1 MTTEYTQNAQLID
14 ASEPEAGG
22 RALRALS
29 WMGNLYRRMSLSMV
43 LSILLHLGI
52 LAAAAL
58 ALVYGGKG
66 DNMFS
71 SREIRVSLRGADDV
85 ESGDNAEGD
94 GHQDK
99 GEPAKANPD
108 QEDIQDNVV
117 KKLQDRH
124 KDQSNQTSKDIS
136 KDATNTINTDAASD
150 RAAAAA
156 AAGQSAA
163 AAAAN
168 RSAQDAD
175 RDGKAGSQKQKHGA
189 AAAAEARRRAD
200 AAKRRGRHVK
210 VQSGGGGEPIF
221 NPPPEDAKY
230 IAYVVDRSTSM
241 SGTLH
246 IVVGHLIEAINS
258 LPEDKSFFV
267 VFYHHGATPMKPT
280 KMYKAT
286 KENKKKAETFIKGIS
301 PGGFTNPIPAMRI
314 AMTGVTPKPHLVYL
328 LTDGQFQNSAVTVIQ
343 AMNPHKEVKI
353 DTICFLNQAGESIL
367 KQIAKDNGGTY
378 TFVSR

>member
-1 MTTEYTQNAQLID
+1 MTTEYTEEAQLID

-94 GHQDK
+94 GHKDK
-99 GEPAKANPD
+99 GDPAKAKAD
-108 QEDIQDNVV
+108 QENIQDEAV
-117 KKLQDRH
+117 KKLQDQQ
-124 KDQSNQTSKDIS
+124 KDQAKQTSKDIS
-136 KDATNTINTDAASD
+136 KDAAKTINTAAAAD
-150 RAAAAA
+150 RAAAES
-156 AAGQSAA
+156 AAGKKSAA
-163 AAAAN
+163 DAAKRNQQDAN
-168 RSAQDAD
+168 RDA
-175 RDGKAGSQKQKHGA
+175 KAGSQKQKHDA
-189 AAAAEARRRAD
+189 AAAAEARRRAE
-200 AAKRRGRHVK
+200 AAKRSGRHVK
-210 VQSGGGGEPIF
+210 VQAGGGGEPIF

-241 SGTLH
+241 GGTLH

-267 VFYHHGATPMKPT
+267 VFYHHGATPMNPI

-286 KENKKKAETFIKGIS
+286 KANKKTAEAFIKGIS

-314 AMTGVTPKPHLVYL
+314 AMKVTPKPHLVYL
-328 LTDGQFQNSAVTVIQ
+328 LTDGQFDDSAATDIQ
-343 AMNPHKEVKI
+343 AMNPHKEARI
-353 DTICFLNQAGESIL
+353 DTICFLNQSGEPIL
-367 KQIAKDNGGTY
+367 KRIAKNNGGSY
-378 TFVSR
+378 TFVSH